1 MMTGRAAIGAQMQAI
16 QINELGGPEVLEV
29 AEVDAPVPGPRQVL
43 AAVAFAGVNY
53 MDIGQARGSRGT
65 PPPFIP
71 GAEGS
76 GRVLA
81 IGSDVEDVAVG
92 ERIVW
97 KLAPASYAE
106 QVVVDLD
113 QVVPVPDGVGDD
125 VAAAVLLQGLTA
137 QYLVNDSFA
146 LQAGDVA
153 LVHAAAGGVGL
164 LLTQLA
170 RRRGATVI
178 ATVSSEAKAKLARR
192 AGADHVIRYDEVD
205 FAPVVAELTAGAGV
219 SVVYDAVG
227 QATFDGS
234 LASVAPHGRLVIYGA
249 SSGRVPPFDITR
261 LTGSRSLVR
270 PSLGDFTATRE
281 ELLRRAAE
289 LFAAI
294 TSGQLDVHIGAR
306 FPLADARLAHE
317 ALGARST
324 TGKVL
329 LVAV

>member
-1 MMTGRAAIGAQMQAI
+1 MQAI
-16 QINELGGPEVLEV
+16 QINELGGPEVLQI
-29 AEVDAPVPGPRQVL
+29 AEVDAPVPGPGQVL
-43 AAVAFAGVNY
+43 AEVAFAGVNY

-65 PPPFIP
+65 PPPFTP
-71 GAEGS
+71 GAEGA

-81 IGSDVEDVAVG
+81 VGSDVRDVAVG
-92 ERIVW
+92 DRIAW

-106 QVVVDLD
+106 QVVVALE
-113 QVVPVPDGVGDD
+113 QVVPLPDAVGED

-137 QYLVNDSFA
+137 QYLVDDSFVVKE
-146 LQAGDVA
+146 GDVV

-178 ATVSSEAKAKLARR
+178 ATVSSEAKADLARR

-205 FAPVVAELTAGAGV
+205 FAPIVAELTAGAGA

-234 LASVAPHGRLVIYGA
+234 LASVRPHGRLVIYGA
-249 SSGRVPPFDITR
+249 SSGRIPPFDLQR
-261 LTGSRSLVR
+261 LTGSRSIVR
-270 PSLGDFTATRE
+270 PGLGDFTTSRG
-281 ELLRRAAE
+281 ELLRRAAQ
-289 LFAAI
+289 LFSWIEA
-294 TSGQLDVHIGAR
+294 GELDVHIGAR

-317 ALGARST
+317 ALGSRAT

-329 LVAV
+329 LVAG